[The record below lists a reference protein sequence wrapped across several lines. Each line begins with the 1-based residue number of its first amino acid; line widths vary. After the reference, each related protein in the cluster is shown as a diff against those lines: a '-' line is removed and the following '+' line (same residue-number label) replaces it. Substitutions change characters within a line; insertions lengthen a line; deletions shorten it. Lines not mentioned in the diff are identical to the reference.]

1 MNMKNPLTFL
11 FLLLSLSSF
20 GQGVLL
26 ESTAQ
31 LFGLYKQANQSLS
44 IGDTKNAILIYDKLV
59 DFYEH
64 EGRQSELPESYL
76 GMALSFAL
84 NGNYKESIRYHKKAL
99 RAHHRYR
106 PNESALEIELN
117 LGMAYQLAGKDRK
130 AKRYL
135 KSEFHG

>member
-1 MNMKNPLTFL
+1 MKMKNPLVFL
-11 FLLLSLSSF
+11 FLLFSVYSF
-20 GQGVLL
+20 GQDVSI
-26 ESTAQ
+26 ESTAEP
-31 LFGLYKQANQSLS
+31 FGLYKKANQSLS
-44 IGDTKNAILIYDKLV
+44 NGDTKNAILIYHKLI

-64 EGRQSELPESYL
+64 EGRQTELPESYL

-84 NGNYKESIRYHKKAL
+84 NGNYNESIRYHKKAL
-99 RAHHRYR
+99 RAHHRYKR
-106 PNESALEIELN
+106 NESALEIELN

>member
-1 MNMKNPLTFL
+1 MKMKNPLALL
-11 FLLLSLSSF
+11 FLLFSLSTF
-20 GQGVLL
+20 GQDVSV
-26 ESTAQ
+26 ESSAQ
-31 LFGLYKQANQSLS
+31 PFGLYKEANQSLNN
-44 IGDTKNAILIYDKLV
+44 GDTKNAILIYDKLV

-64 EGRQSELPESYL
+64 EGRQTELPESYL

-84 NGNYKESIRYHKKAL
+84 NGNYNESIRYHKKAL
-99 RAHHRYR
+99 RAHHRYKR
-106 PNESALEIELN
+106 NESALEIELN